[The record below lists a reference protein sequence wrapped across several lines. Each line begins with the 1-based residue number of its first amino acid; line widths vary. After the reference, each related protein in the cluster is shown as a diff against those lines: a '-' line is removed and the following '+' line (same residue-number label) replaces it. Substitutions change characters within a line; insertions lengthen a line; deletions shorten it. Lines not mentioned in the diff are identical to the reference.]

1 MNGRRNKWVYIF
13 GWASWRYPLLMQ
25 PPFCIPW
32 GGEEEP
38 VGYLRTYGPR
48 DRVHAS
54 RVRVRARGCVSRLDK
69 SVAHEEG

>member
-1 MNGRRNKWVYIF
+1 
-13 GWASWRYPLLMQ
+13 MQ